1 MRAAYVPAAD
11 TAQLLEV
18 RKQLE
23 LELKQLTS
31 LFGQLK
37 LAHTRFESC
46 IDSVKEVSPDNAGT
60 CTRHTRAYRLT
71 IPDKTCLLPLTSSL
85 YVPGRLADTEKVL
98 VDVGTGYCV
107 EKVRGQQGRPHH

>member
-1 MRAAYVPAAD
+1 MASEPQPVAVTDLEIPQVRAHRVRAGCLQ
-11 TAQLLEV
+11 AQLLEV

-60 CTRHTRAYRLT
+60 CTPRVRA
-71 IPDKTCLLPLTSSL
+71 C
-85 YVPGRLADTEKVL
+85 
-98 VDVGTGYCV
+98 TG
-107 EKVRGQQGRPHH
+107 